1 MSGEPRSPRKYP
13 LSAVV
18 LALNEEANIAAC
30 LKSLEWADEVFV
42 VDSLSADRTVEV
54 SEKLGAKVFAHPF
67 EGYAKQRNWAINN
80 LPFSHQWVLMADADE
95 QITAALAD
103 EIMRTLDDPH
113 NFCQGFR
120 LRFQFMFLGRW
131 LRHGGLYPTWVL
143 RLFKR
148 H

>member
-1 MSGEPRSPRKYP
+1 MSGEPRIPRKYP

-30 LKSLEWADEVFV
+30 LKSREWADEVFV

-103 EIMRTLDDPH
+103 EIMRTDRKST
-113 NFCQGFR
+113 R
-120 LRFQFMFLGRW
+120 LNSS
-131 LRHGGLYPTWVL
+131 H
-143 RLFKR
+143 
-148 H
+148 